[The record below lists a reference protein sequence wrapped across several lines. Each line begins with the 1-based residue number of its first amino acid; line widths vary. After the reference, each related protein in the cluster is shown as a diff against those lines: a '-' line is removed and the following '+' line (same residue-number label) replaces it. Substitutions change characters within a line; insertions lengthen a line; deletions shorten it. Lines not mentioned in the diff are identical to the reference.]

1 MKDGLCFDNSGVIT
15 DEFLNPSG
23 QIQQI
28 VLKKH
33 QTNARCNYQFY
44 CYLIDCMGDKKLQG

>member
-33 QTNARCNYQFY
+33 VSKMKD
-44 CYLIDCMGDKKLQG
+44 LEV